1 MCIIGRKTILEL
13 ACDITRIKDRDVD
26 QTRTND
32 DGYLVRTNYL
42 IFTCILRSTMCVP
55 RNIGLMTNDLHR
67 NFTCEPK
74 KSIQKNF
81 RGKCINL
88 TYYFYMSHFFIICQ
102 HYSLCQIP
110 VKYPKSAHPPSK
122 NTRIHINFFKK
133 RFQS

>member
-1 MCIIGRKTILEL
+1 MCIIARKRILEL

-67 NFTCEPK
+67 SFTCEPN
-74 KSIQKNF
+74 KSLQKNF
-81 RGKCINL
+81 RGEMYKFDIL
-88 TYYFYMSHFFIICQ
+88 FLFESFFIICR
-102 HYSLCQIP
+102 HYSVCQIP
-110 VKYPKSAHPPSK
+110 VKYPKSAHPPSE

-133 RFQS
+133 CFQI